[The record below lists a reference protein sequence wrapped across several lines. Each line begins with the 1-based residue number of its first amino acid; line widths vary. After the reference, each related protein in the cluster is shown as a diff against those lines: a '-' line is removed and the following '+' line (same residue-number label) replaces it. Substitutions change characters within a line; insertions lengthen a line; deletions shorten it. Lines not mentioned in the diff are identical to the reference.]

1 MHIRTRYKILFG
13 VTIVLAALYLVTD
26 FKSVPDADATGG
38 AFTST
43 KHGGADV
50 DSEPNDG
57 VDRSVHPD
65 VGAFYYDDSEAG
77 EYKPGECNH
86 CHEPHASF
94 GGIEPPPFTTEP
106 HAYLLFRDNDNDL
119 CWYCHEN
126 INFDPIFGGGVG
138 RWRFYQ
144 GDEPRTK
151 YLLHMAR

>member
-1 MHIRTRYKILFG
+1 LRPLNSRAKGLDIPDYKDIILTLVGFYPMHIRTRYKILFG

-106 HAYLLFRDNDNDL
+106 HAYLPTS
-119 CWYCHEN
+119 C
-126 INFDPIFGGGVG
+126 FGTMTTTSAGTAT
-138 RWRFYQ
+138 RI
-144 GDEPRTK
+144 
-151 YLLHMAR
+151 